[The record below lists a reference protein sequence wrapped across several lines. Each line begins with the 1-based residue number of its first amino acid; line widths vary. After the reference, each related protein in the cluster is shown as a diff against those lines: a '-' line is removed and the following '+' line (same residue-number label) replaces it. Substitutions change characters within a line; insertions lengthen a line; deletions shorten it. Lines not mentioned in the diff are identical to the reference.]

1 MARFTAEKAAR
12 AVGSKFD
19 LILIAA
25 IRARELRNGHNSLVR
40 GGNGPVVTAIR
51 EVEEGHI
58 GREYLKKINT
68 VSANTKKPRR

>member
-1 MARFTAEKAAR
+1 MARFTAEKAAN

-25 IRARELRNGHNSLVR
+25 IRARELKNGHSPLVR
-40 GGNGPVVTAIR
+40 AGNGVVVTAIR

-68 VSANTKKPRR
+68 SSKQTKKPRR

>member
-1 MARFTAEKAAR
+1 MARFTAEKAAQ

-25 IRARELRNGHNSLVR
+25 IRARELRNGYKSLVR

-58 GREYLKKINT
+58 GREYLRKINT
-68 VSANTKKPRR
+68 VSSNTKKPRR

>member
-1 MARFTAEKAAR
+1 MARFTSDKAAQ

-25 IRARELRNGHNSLVR
+25 IRARELRNGHTALVKS
-40 GGNGPVVTAIR
+40 GNGTVVTAIR

-68 VSANTKKPRR
+68 VSKVTKKVRR